1 MNGNITNV
9 GMAVQLFNNPEFGN
23 IRILIIEDAPWFV
36 GRDVAVALGYSVAR
50 KAIYDH
56 VDDEDKRGFQIGTPS
71 GQQEMTIINES
82 GMYSLVMSSKLE
94 SAKRFKRWVTNEVLP
109 SIRKTGSYGKGAS
122 KTITPEEFAKL
133 TAIINKLD
141 NRLDTVVS
149 MLKGLQAGS
158 QAPAHPSHP
167 TQAGASTIPEK
178 KSPWRKE
185 MYRYATAIAAHK
197 GIKVSDVY
205 TNIYDVLWRDYT
217 WSRRYEKQIYAQKWG
232 IDDLRTVSNLDAIED
247 SSMYKSIFDCLMRDL
262 YVNTLG
268 VEVECPKVG
277 ALCAPPNQSHEIE
290 VHAVEVEAEA
300 NEGNASNQEAAKEAI
315 ERTVTAGRI
324 AEASAIPNTYTKE
337 QALEDLET
345 ARKSVYPIVSMTYHP
360 NVMSGMVNPLAK
372 LIGDESAKKSKTYRC
387 IYKKYGR
394 DEVKKLTRAFR
405 RSVGRNPCCTTE
417 VFYRSAR
424 GLDSFKEA
432 VKALI
437 LEQN

>member
-1 MNGNITNV
+1 MNDNITNV
-9 GMAVQLFNNPEFGN
+9 GTAVRLFNNPEFGN
-23 IRILIIEDAPWFV
+23 IRILIIEDGPWFV
-36 GRDVAVALGYSVAR
+36 GKDVAVALGYTNPQ
-50 KAIYDH
+50 KAVRDH
-56 VDDEDKRGFQIGTPS
+56 VDEEDRTVNDSFTVNGTPV
-71 GQQEMTIINES
+71 TLINES
-82 GMYSLVMSSKLE
+82 GLYSLALSSKLE

-109 SIRKTGSYGKGAS
+109 SIRKTGSYGNGVR

-197 GIKVSDVY
+197 GVKVSDVY

-217 WSRRYEKQIYAQKWG
+217 WSRRDEKQIYAQKWG